1 MNTANNTRSCI
12 LCAREPFLRIT
23 FCYCPVLWFC
33 TCCSGLIH
41 AKLSGIVMSDHDS
54 NKTCVDSNWHWETRT
69 SAFNLVSMDGAIV
82 EVLPQKQMNSKVAPK
97 GPLQMYSKVA
107 HCFLHLLV
115 FIHSYE

>member
-1 MNTANNTRSCI
+1 MCKRAIFETYI
-12 LCAREPFLRIT
+12 LQLRCAM
-23 FCYCPVLWFC
+23 VLHLLF
-33 TCCSGLIH
+33 SGLIH

-69 SAFNLVSMDGAIV
+69 SAFNLVSMDGANV

-107 HCFLHLLV
+107 QLLFALV
-115 FIHSYE
+115 GIHPFM

>member
-1 MNTANNTRSCI
+1 MCKRAIFENYI
-12 LCAREPFLRIT
+12 LLLPCAV
-23 FCYCPVLWFC
+23 VLHLLF
-33 TCCSGLIH
+33 SGLIH